1 METEKAKEFIEGG
14 MGLSIAFGEKLG
26 ELVSSAREAGE
37 INHIESDSMIACLM
51 DFQAVKL
58 NAIVQKLF
66 HRGLIME
73 TISEVIRGIDDT
85 LRANPSVAV
94 DALMELTMPEVIE
107 SIAHLEIPS
116 EISHIIKVV
125 GWNRPLWSIERME
138 ASLVSEARKRIKKSR
153 KGGKGK

>member
-26 ELVSSAREAGE
+26 EMVSQARDAGE
-37 INHIESDSMIACLM
+37 IDARESDGMFDCLM
-51 DFQAVKL
+51 KFESVKL
-58 NAIVQKLF
+58 SAMTQRLN
-66 HRGLIME
+66 HRGLILE
-73 TISEVIRGIDDT
+73 TMNEMIKGIDNV
-85 LRANPSVAV
+85 LRANPVVAV
-94 DALMELTMPEVIE
+94 DALMELTLPEVIN

-125 GWNRPLWSIERME
+125 GWNRPLWSVERLE